1 MKKKIL
7 YIIILLVLFTPIIS
21 VLAATPKVSCGNVT
35 GIPRKIPE
43 LTSLAITII
52 QIAVPVILVVMGSL
66 DLFKGVTAG
75 KEEEMKKGQKL
86 FIKRLIVG
94 AIIFFVVVIAK
105 FVISIVAEASSANI
119 IECIDCF
126 TSNNCN
132 GVDFEDMGE
141 QIGEGISEALEG

>member
-1 MKKKIL
+1 MKKKLI

-35 GIPRKIPE
+35 DIPKKIPE
-43 LTSLAITII
+43 LTSMVITMI
-52 QIAVPVILVVMGSL
+52 QIAVPVILVIMGSL

-75 KEEEMKKGQKL
+75 KEDEIKKGQQL
-86 FIKRLIVG
+86 FVKRLIVAG
-94 AIIFFVVVIAK
+94 IIFFVVVIAK
-105 FVISIVAEASSANI
+105 FVISIVADTSSANI

-132 GVDFEDMGE
+132 
-141 QIGEGISEALEG
+141 